1 MLKENLS
8 KRVIQERDVICLL
21 DHPFVIKLYCTFQ
34 TESHL
39 FFCLTLAENGCLHD
53 YLLKYGSF
61 SLEVSKFYVAEL
73 VHALDYMHSKVKL
86 EFSRGIGP

>member
-8 KRVIQERDVICLL
+8 KRVIQERDVICSL
-21 DHPFVIKLYCTFQ
+21 DHPFIIKLYCTFQ
-34 TESHL
+34 TETHL

-73 VHALDYMHSKVKL
+73 VHALDYMHSKVIRKY
-86 EFSRGIGP
+86 